1 MKRFIRYLYEY
12 RDGQRARNVGF
23 VRVDQDDTST
33 VVHIHGKGL
42 RLSGERKLRLYIF
55 FRENGVCRGIWQ
67 GDIEQINPA
76 VNYRLA
82 FTAEDTG
89 KPEYYPWIDGVIL
102 EHEGKR
108 KFAAGWDDMPVDV
121 DGMVEWRE
129 QTTEDRVKASP
140 EKDAEAP
147 VREPAEER
155 TEGAPSGESVKEVSE
170 EPKESRQEDMVMEE
184 TEVDTYLPPST
195 PRVEKICRQDIA
207 RLPRCEW
214 RLANNSFL
222 LHGCHNY
229 HHLILLDEGDVLW
242 LGVPGIYRRREAKAA
257 ESFGFSRFVRLKEEL
272 GEDIAGKT
280 MGEED
285 WGEDFGYWCR
295 KVRRRGDKD

>member
-121 DGMVEWRE
+121 DGMV
-129 QTTEDRVKASP
+129 
-140 EKDAEAP
+140 
-147 VREPAEER
+147 
-155 TEGAPSGESVKEVSE
+155 
-170 EPKESRQEDMVMEE
+170 
-184 TEVDTYLPPST
+184 
-195 PRVEKICRQDIA
+195 
-207 RLPRCEW
+207 
-214 RLANNSFL
+214 
-222 LHGCHNY
+222 
-229 HHLILLDEGDVLW
+229 
-242 LGVPGIYRRREAKAA
+242 
-257 ESFGFSRFVRLKEEL
+257 
-272 GEDIAGKT
+272 
-280 MGEED
+280 
-285 WGEDFGYWCR
+285 
-295 KVRRRGDKD
+295 

>member
-23 VRVDQDDTST
+23 VRVDQDNTST

-42 RLSGERKLRLYIF
+42 RLSGERRLRLYIF

-82 FTAEDTG
+82 YTAEDTG
-89 KPEYYPWIDGVIL
+89 RPEYYAWIDGIIL

-121 DGMVEWRE
+121 DGMVEWCE
-129 QTTEDRVKASP
+129 QT
-140 EKDAEAP
+140 AEP
-147 VREPAEER
+147 
-155 TEGAPSGESVKEVSE
+155 TGESIKEVTE

-184 TEVDTYLPPST
+184 PEVDTYLPPST

-242 LGVPGIYRRREAKAA
+242 LGVPGIYHRREAKAA
-257 ESFGFSRFVRLKEEL
+257 ESFGFSRFVRLEDEL

-285 WGEDFGYWCR
+285 RGEDFGYWCR
-295 KVRRRGDKD
+295 MVRRRGDMDKE

>member
-42 RLSGERKLRLYIF
+42 RLSGERRMRLYIF

-67 GDIEQINPA
+67 GDIEHINPA
-76 VNYRLA
+76 VNYRLT

-89 KPEYYPWIDGVIL
+89 RPEYYPWIDGVIL

-129 QTTEDRVKASP
+129 QTNEDRMKTSQ

-147 VREPAEER
+147 VKVPA
-155 TEGAPSGESVKEVSE
+155 E
-170 EPKESRQEDMVMEE
+170 EPKESRQEDVVMEAH
-184 TEVDTYLPPST
+184 EVDRYLPPST

-242 LGVPGIYRRREAKAA
+242 LGVPGIYHRREAKAA
-257 ESFGFSRFVRLKEEL
+257 ESFGFSRFVRLEDEL
-272 GEDIAGKT
+272 GEDIAEKT

-295 KVRRRGDKD
+295 RVRRRGDMDKE

>member
-23 VRVDQDDTST
+23 VRVDQDNTST

-42 RLSGERKLRLYIF
+42 RLSGERRLRLYIF

-82 FTAEDTG
+82 YTAEDTG
-89 KPEYYPWIDGVIL
+89 RPEYYAWIDGIIL

-121 DGMVEWRE
+121 DGMVEWCE
-129 QTTEDRVKASP
+129 QT
-140 EKDAEAP
+140 AEP
-147 VREPAEER
+147 
-155 TEGAPSGESVKEVSE
+155 TGESIKEVTE
-170 EPKESRQEDMVMEE
+170 EPKESRQEDMAMEE
-184 TEVDTYLPPST
+184 PEVDTYLPPST

-242 LGVPGIYRRREAKAA
+242 LGVPGIYHRREAKAA
-257 ESFGFSRFVRLKEEL
+257 ESFGFSRFVRLEDEL

-285 WGEDFGYWCR
+285 RGEDFGYWCR
-295 KVRRRGDKD
+295 MVRRRGDMDKE

>member
-1 MKRFIRYLYEY
+1 M
-12 RDGQRARNVGF
+12 GF
-23 VRVDQDDTST
+23 VRVDQDNTST

-42 RLSGERKLRLYIF
+42 RLIGERRLRLYIF

-82 FTAEDTG
+82 FTAADTG
-89 KPEYYPWIDGVIL
+89 KPEYYSWIDGIIL

-129 QTTEDRVKASP
+129 QTTEDPVKASL
-140 EKDAEAP
+140 EKDAEA
-147 VREPAEER
+147 
-155 TEGAPSGESVKEVSE
+155 SVKVPEE

-184 TEVDTYLPPST
+184 AEVDTYLPPTT

-242 LGVPGIYRRREAKAA
+242 LGVPGIYHRREAKAA
-257 ESFGFSRFVRLKEEL
+257 ESFGFSRFVRLEDEL

-285 WGEDFGYWCR
+285 RGEDFGYWCR
-295 KVRRRGDKD
+295 KVRRRGDLV